1 MPDEIF
7 GIVGDDDG
15 DDVIIFGD
23 AEIIRGGDDPLPKVG
38 RDVVVE
44 GEVLIKL
51 AWCAIIA

>member
-1 MPDEIF
+1 M
-7 GIVGDDDG
+7 GDDDG

-51 AWCAIIA
+51 AWCAIIAWCAAAA